1 MMKTLKFLGQ
11 NAVYSLLGAFLSI
24 MLKFYETPETGIVES
39 VMIQA
44 FRNYIII
51 FVIITAGR
59 LIAPQLK
66 KITLK
71 WDRRKAERYEKIL
84 IIGFYAGLFVLAWLL
99 LKSLG
104 GSDAGTTPVYHAI
117 FLR

>member
-1 MMKTLKFLGQ
+1 MKNLKFLGQ
-11 NAVYSLLGAFLSI
+11 NAVYAVLGAFLSI
-24 MLKFYETPETGIVES
+24 MLKFYETPETGIVEA
-39 VMIQA
+39 VLMQA
-44 FRNYIII
+44 LRYYVII
-51 FVIITAGR
+51 FIFITAGR

-71 WDRRKAERYEKIL
+71 WDRKKAERYEKII
-84 IIGFYAGLFVLAWLL
+84 IIGFYVGLFVLAYFLI
-99 LKSLG
+99 KSLG